1 MDLTP
6 QIEAYLLARGDWV
19 KSREICERFG
29 IKDDRKLRAI
39 DDQPGLCS
47 RIAIS
52 GNKGFKHISLATT
65 AEWQEHY
72 ARERKHNIM
81 ALVNLRAKRRLR
93 LNLTRQIQRPQIV
106 CERDTGQTLMKLP
119 GVRPYEM
126 DCPTYM
132 AP

>member
-6 QIEAYLLARGDWV
+6 QIEAYLLERRDWV
-19 KSREICERFG
+19 KSRDLCERFG
-29 IKDDRKLRAI
+29 VSDRQLRAI
-39 DDQPGLCS
+39 DDRPGICS

-72 ARERKHNIM
+72 FRERKHNIM

-93 LNLTRQIQRPQIV
+93 LTITRQIQHPAVIF
-106 CERDTGQTLMKLP
+106 ERDTGQLLMAGIK
-119 GVRPYEM
+119 
-126 DCPTYM
+126 
-132 AP
+132 

>member
-6 QIEAYLLARGDWV
+6 QIEAYLLERRDWV
-19 KSREICERFG
+19 KSREICERFSVS
-29 IKDDRKLRAI
+29 DRQLRAI

-72 ARERKHNIM
+72 FRERKHNIM

-93 LNLTRQIQRPQIV
+93 LTITRQIQRPPIV
-106 CERDTGQTLMKLP
+106 FERDTGQL
-119 GVRPYEM
+119 V
-126 DCPTYM
+126 M
-132 AP
+132 AGIK

>member
-1 MDLTP
+1 MKFDRSTEISERTQADLP
-6 QIEAYLLARGDWV
+6 QQIEAYLLECGDWV
-19 KSREICERFG
+19 KSRDLCDRFG

-65 AEWQEHY
+65 TEWQEHY

-93 LNLTRQIQRPQIV
+93 QAISRQIQRPPIIF
-106 CERDTGQTLMKLP
+106 ENDSGQLLIP
-119 GVRPYEM
+119 GVR
-126 DCPTYM
+126 
-132 AP
+132 